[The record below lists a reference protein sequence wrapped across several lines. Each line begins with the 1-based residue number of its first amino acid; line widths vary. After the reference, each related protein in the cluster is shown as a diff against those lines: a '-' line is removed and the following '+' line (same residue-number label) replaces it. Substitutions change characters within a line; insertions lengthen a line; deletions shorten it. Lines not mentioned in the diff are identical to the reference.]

1 MINKN
6 IVNGI
11 QVKTELNKNDKL
23 VSVCYKVNVGSHN
36 ETEDILGIAHLVEH
50 LVFKGTDKRNSEQ
63 INQYIEGLGGY
74 MNAFT
79 SFEETEFY
87 CTLPSE
93 YWKEA
98 IDFINDLVFFNTIP
112 EDEFELEKG
121 VVLNELRMYSD
132 DPVSVCQDNL
142 FKIMFHK
149 DITKQLVGG
158 TVETVSKITREDV
171 INFIDNNY
179 INKHIDIIITG
190 NIEGSEEDLY
200 EYIES
205 ITPETDND
213 VKLKDKNYDFEMK
226 ERKIEA
232 EKSDISQSILCWALI
247 GPAPKNEDY
256 IPFYLAVNA
265 LGGNASSILYS
276 NVREKLGLVYT
287 ISFRMEEFTEYTV
300 ANGHTSLQKEN
311 IEKVMDIIEK
321 ETKNLKIDEKTLESN
336 KNFLIGDLLMGLEKT
351 IDRNNYISEFDCE
364 SDEMIE
370 KIKKVTVEDVER
382 VITKYFNSDIY
393 YSLVT
398 PKE

>member
-1 MINKN
+1 
-6 IVNGI
+6 
-11 QVKTELNKNDKL
+11 
-23 VSVCYKVNVGSHN
+23 
-36 ETEDILGIAHLVEH
+36 
-50 LVFKGTDKRNSEQ
+50 
-63 INQYIEGLGGY
+63 
-74 MNAFT
+74 
-79 SFEETEFY
+79 
-87 CTLPSE
+87 
-93 YWKEA
+93 
-98 IDFINDLVFFNTIP
+98 
-112 EDEFELEKG
+112 
-121 VVLNELRMYSD
+121 
-132 DPVSVCQDNL
+132 
-142 FKIMFHK
+142 
-149 DITKQLVGG
+149 
-158 TVETVSKITREDV
+158 
-171 INFIDNNY
+171 
-179 INKHIDIIITG
+179 
-190 NIEGSEEDLY
+190 
-200 EYIES
+200 
-205 ITPETDND
+205 
-213 VKLKDKNYDFEMK
+213 
-226 ERKIEA
+226 
-232 EKSDISQSILCWALI
+232 LI

>member
-1 MINKN
+1 MVSKK

-50 LVFKGTDKRNSEQ
+50 LVFKGTDKHNSEE
-63 INQYIEGLGGY
+63 INQYIESLGGY
-74 MNAFT
+74 VNAFT
-79 SFEETEFY
+79 SFEETQFY

-93 YWKEA
+93 FWKEA

-112 EDEFELEKG
+112 EEEFELEKG

-142 FKIMFHK
+142 FKIIFHE

-158 TVETVSKITREDV
+158 TVDTVSKITREDV
-171 INFIDNNY
+171 INFIDENY
-179 INKHIDIIITG
+179 INKNIDIIITG
-190 NIEGSEEDLY
+190 NIEGTEEDLY
-200 EYIES
+200 SYIEEV
-205 ITPETDND
+205 TPETDSD
-213 VKLKDKNYDFEMK
+213 LRKKDKSYDFNMEDQ
-226 ERKIEA
+226 EIEV

-247 GPAPKNEDY
+247 GPSYKSEDY

-265 LGGNASSILYS
+265 LGGNASSVLYT

-287 ISFRMEEFTEYTV
+287 INFRMEEFTEYTI

-351 IDRNNYISEFDCE
+351 IDRNCFIAGFDCE
-364 SDEMIE
+364 YEEMIE
-370 KIKKVTVEDVER
+370 KIKKVTIQDMER

-393 YSLVT
+393 YSLVVA
-398 PKE
+398 K